1 MKLSLD
7 TKDEFDNYVRELLRE
22 QLSVNIYKDSRN
34 CDDVIVIRVMLNGEV
49 ISEDYTYL

>member
-22 QLSVNIYKDSRN
+22 QLSVTIYKNSRN
-34 CDDVIVIRVMLNGEV
+34 YADVIVVQVMLNSEV

>member
-1 MKLSLD
+1 VKLSLD
-7 TKDEFDNYVRELLRE
+7 TKDDFDNYIRELLRE

-34 CDDVIVIRVMLNGEV
+34 YDDVIVIQVMLNGEV